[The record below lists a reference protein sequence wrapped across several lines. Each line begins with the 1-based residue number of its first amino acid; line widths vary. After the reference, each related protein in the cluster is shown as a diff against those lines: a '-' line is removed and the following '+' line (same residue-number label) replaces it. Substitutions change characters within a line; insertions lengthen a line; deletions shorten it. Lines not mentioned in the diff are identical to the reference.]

1 MMATGTLERFATTR
15 LTAERPAQAH
25 LDDLIRLHLDPAV
38 SRYLGGVRSPEAT
51 ISWLDAQLAHW
62 VECGFGVWVLHG
74 MDGAFVGRA
83 GLRRVEL
90 DGTREIEIV
99 YSLARAYWGRG
110 LATEIAAAL
119 IDLWLTRINSPSLA
133 GIVAVGN
140 TASRRVLEKSG
151 FGFERRTVFRSADV
165 VVLRRMRAE

>member
-110 LATEIAAAL
+110 LATDIAAAASSSFVFSRAGL
-119 IDLWLTRINSPSLA
+119 HCIPSQ
-133 GIVAVGN
+133 
-140 TASRRVLEKSG
+140 
-151 FGFERRTVFRSADV
+151 
-165 VVLRRMRAE
+165 